1 MLPRS
6 VAVLPCQNLSPRAE
20 DEYFA
25 AGMHEEVLDHLAR
38 IRDVNVIAS
47 TSVQRYAGGG
57 APIPTIAADLNVGAV
72 VECSV
77 RYAADR
83 VRVSVRLID
92 GATAG
97 EVWSDS
103 YDTPLGDVFA
113 VQDEIATKI
122 ATALE
127 STLSGQPAPV
137 APSTASMPAYA
148 AYLKAISLYRTNG
161 GIGVGVPASVRATIV
176 ELLSEALALD
186 PDFGTALAWRGN
198 VNTDSML
205 FDAWNEGE
213 RDARVAELMG
223 SIEADARRALELDPE
238 HGMAHVV
245 LARLDMYRWRL
256 ADARA
261 VLDRGLAVAPN
272 DSVVAHYS
280 AMIDLLRGDAAA
292 AVRSARRAF
301 ELDPK
306 NPAPYGPLGMAL
318 RALGDVD
325 GAVAANEDMVAV
337 APTAAIGYVNL
348 AHNLTAR
355 GDHARVLQTLQVAEQ
370 FLGELRS
377 FRLDAAV
384 SYAYWV
390 RATDAARLVDDFMR
404 RAEGKHLDPAL
415 EAMAALALGEHDR
428 AARALR
434 TAIANRASGMDPVP
448 LEKIRQNTWSDPV
461 LDGPEW
467 RQLRAALAYRDS
479 SE

>member
-47 TSVQRYAGGG
+47 TSVQRYAGSGV
-57 APIPTIAADLNVGAV
+57 PIPAIAVDLNVGAI

-97 EVWSDS
+97 ELWSDS

-113 VQDEIATKI
+113 VQGEIATKI

-161 GIGVGVPASVRATIV
+161 GIGVGVPASVRRTIV
-176 ELLSEALALD
+176 DLLSEALALD

-223 SIEADARRALELDPE
+223 SIEADARRALDLDPE

-245 LARLDMYRWRL
+245 LGAARHVSLAASRCASRAGSRPCGCAERL
-256 ADARA
+256 GRRA
-261 VLDRGLAVAPN
+261 LQRDERL
-272 DSVVAHYS
+272 
-280 AMIDLLRGDAAA
+280 
-292 AVRSARRAF
+292 SARRSSA
-301 ELDPK
+301 
-306 NPAPYGPLGMAL
+306 G
-318 RALGDVD
+318 
-325 GAVAANEDMVAV
+325 
-337 APTAAIGYVNL
+337 
-348 AHNLTAR
+348 
-355 GDHARVLQTLQVAEQ
+355 
-370 FLGELRS
+370 
-377 FRLDAAV
+377 
-384 SYAYWV
+384 
-390 RATDAARLVDDFMR
+390 
-404 RAEGKHLDPAL
+404 
-415 EAMAALALGEHDR
+415 
-428 AARALR
+428 RALR
-434 TAIANRASGMDPVP
+434 RGAPSSSTRR
-448 LEKIRQNTWSDPV
+448 IRRPMGHSA
-461 LDGPEW
+461 W
-467 RQLRAALAYRDS
+467 RCAR
-479 SE
+479 

>member
-1 MLPRS
+1 M
-6 VAVLPCQNLSPRAE
+6 AVLPCQNLSPRAE

-47 TSVQRYAGGG
+47 TSVQRYAGSGV
-57 APIPTIAADLNVGAV
+57 PIPAIAVDLNVGAI

-77 RYAADR
+77 RYAAER

-97 EVWSDS
+97 ELWSDS

-113 VQDEIATKI
+113 VQEEIATKI

-223 SIEADARRALELDPE
+223 SIEADARRALDLDPE

-280 AMIDLLRGDAAA
+280 AMNDFLRGDAAA
-292 AVRSARRAF
+292 AVRSARRAL
-301 ELDPK
+301 EARPEES
-306 NPAPYGPLGMAL
+306 GAL
-318 RALGDVD
+318 WATRHGAARARRRRRGRC
-325 GAVAANEDMVAV
+325 ANEDMVAV

-348 AHNLTAR
+348 AHNLTRAVTT
-355 GDHARVLQTLQVAEQ
+355 HASCKRC
-370 FLGELRS
+370 RS
-377 FRLDAAV
+377 PSSFSASCAAFG
-384 SYAYWV
+384 S
-390 RATDAARLVDDFMR
+390 T
-404 RAEGKHLDPAL
+404 P
-415 EAMAALALGEHDR
+415 
-428 AARALR
+428 
-434 TAIANRASGMDPVP
+434 P
-448 LEKIRQNTWSDPV
+448 
-461 LDGPEW
+461 
-467 RQLRAALAYRDS
+467 
-479 SE
+479 